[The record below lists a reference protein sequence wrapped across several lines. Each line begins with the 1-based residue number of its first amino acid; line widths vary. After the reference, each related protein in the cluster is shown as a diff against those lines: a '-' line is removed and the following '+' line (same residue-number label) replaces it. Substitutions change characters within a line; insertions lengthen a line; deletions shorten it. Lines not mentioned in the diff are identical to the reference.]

1 MNQLILDKNFTPYI
15 SREEI
20 SKRVNEIAA
29 SINEDYRNKQPVFIA
44 ILNGAFVFASDLFK
58 QITVPAEISFIKLSS
73 YDGTSSTGK
82 VTATIGLE
90 NSLQN
95 KDIIIIE
102 DIIDTGETM
111 HYLLPELLS
120 QSPSSIKICALLH
133 KKEATQ
139 YPIQIDYLGFEIPD
153 LFVVGYGLDY
163 NGLGR
168 NMNEILQITE

>member
-1 MNQLILDKNFTPYI
+1 MNHSILDKNFTPYI

-20 SKRVNEIAA
+20 SKRVSAIAS
-29 SINEDYRNKQPVFIA
+29 SINVDYCNKQPLFIA
-44 ILNGAFVFASDLFK
+44 ILNGSFVFASDLFK

-73 YDGTSSTGK
+73 YNGTSSTGK
-82 VTATIGLE
+82 VTTTIGLE

-111 HYLLPELLS
+111 HNLLPELLS
-120 QSPSSIKICALLH
+120 QSPNSIKICALLH
-133 KKEATQ
+133 KKEVTQ
-139 YPIQIDYLGFEIPD
+139 YPIRIDYLGFEIPD

-168 NMNEILQITE
+168 NINEILQITE

>member
-1 MNQLILDKNFTPYI
+1 MNQLILDKTFTPYI

-29 SINEDYRNKQPVFIA
+29 SINEDYCNKQPIFIA

-58 QITVPAEISFIKLSS
+58 QISLPAEISFIKLSS

-82 VTATIGLE
+82 VTTTIGLE
-90 NSLQN
+90 NILRN
-95 KDIIIIE
+95 KDIIVIE

-111 HYLLPELLS
+111 HNLLPELLA
-120 QSPSSIKICALLH
+120 QNPNSIKICALLH

-139 YPIQIDYLGFEIPD
+139 YPIRIDYLGFEIPD
-153 LFVVGYGLDY
+153 LFVVGSGLDY
-163 NGLGR
+163 NGFGR
-168 NMNEILQITE
+168 NINEILQITE